1 VYVDRPGFKGV
12 YVAGFTASDGNRHD
26 ALPGYPLSPT
36 CDPLTK
42 APPGTSPC
50 PGKFVVFPTTLGA
63 FQRVHS
69 PDRVY
74 PGFGPDANTPLPAEP
89 NEEVFIVKIA
99 D

>member
-1 VYVDRPGFKGV
+1 
-12 YVAGFTASDGNRHD
+12 
-26 ALPGYPLSPT
+26 
-36 CDPLTK
+36 
-42 APPGTSPC
+42 
-50 PGKFVVFPTTLGA
+50 
-63 FQRVHS
+63 VHS